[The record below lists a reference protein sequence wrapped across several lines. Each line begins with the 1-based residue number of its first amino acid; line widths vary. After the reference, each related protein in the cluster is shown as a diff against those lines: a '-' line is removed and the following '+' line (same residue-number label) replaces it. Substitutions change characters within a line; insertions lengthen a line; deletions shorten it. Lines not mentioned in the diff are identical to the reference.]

1 MATAQTG
8 KWHKSGNKLK
18 WIGLE
23 WGRSEYSKKREHRVP
38 EKKTEIALKL
48 LRSAEIFIDI
58 IVPYSERIISGIS
71 RLLNYDKLM
80 RSKSIIRRVILWI
93 ETMVSR

>member
-1 MATAQTG
+1 MA
-8 KWHKSGNKLK
+8 HKLK

-23 WGRSEYSKKREHRVP
+23 WERSEYSKKREHRVP

-58 IVPYSERIISGIS
+58 IVP
-71 RLLNYDKLM
+71 
-80 RSKSIIRRVILWI
+80 
-93 ETMVSR
+93 

>member
-1 MATAQTG
+1 METN
-8 KWHKSGNKLK
+8 SN
-18 WIGLE
+18 GLDWNGE
-23 WGRSEYSKKREHRVP
+23 GVSILKKREYRVP

>member
-23 WGRSEYSKKREHRVP
+23 WGRREYSKKKGNIGCLNE
-38 EKKTEIALKL
+38 KTEIALKL
-48 LRSAEIFIDI
+48 LRSAKIFIDI
-58 IVPYSERIISGIS
+58 IVRTDHFKNIKIA
-71 RLLNYDKLM
+71 KL
-80 RSKSIIRRVILWI
+80 
-93 ETMVSR
+93 